1 LGHELGELH
10 TPMERSQVGAVI
22 YQLDSV
28 GFHELPVKLAAGQMV
43 AGALGPVRRAG
54 IAAQSTSWLH

>member
-1 LGHELGELH
+1 
-10 TPMERSQVGAVI
+10 MERSQVGAVI